1 MGVGVVDEVGG
12 EEEGQD
18 IGQREGPEEA
28 VKAHEDWQKEGECH
42 AKNDFTRQGDECGFF
57 G

>member
-1 MGVGVVDEVGG
+1 MADEVDG

-28 VKAHEDWQKEGECH
+28 VKSHEDWQKEGECH
-42 AKNDFTRQGDECGFF
+42 AKNDFTRQGDKCGFF

>member
-1 MGVGVVDEVGG
+1 MRVGATDEVDGD
-12 EEEGQD
+12 EEGQD

-28 VKAHEDWQKEGECH
+28 VKSHEDWQNEGECY
-42 AKNDFTRQGDECGFF
+42 AKDDFTRQGDKCGFF